1 MDHAERD
8 AFLLLTLTPGLGA
21 VRIRR
26 CIEQF
31 GSAGATTTASATQ
44 LASVEGIGKGSAD
57 AIRRAMDG
65 LIADRQ
71 PEREWEAVGQ
81 AGAKAVVLGEAAYPR
96 LLPHIADPPPVLFVR
111 GELRPDDA
119 VALAVVGSRKCSQYG
134 REQADRISA
143 GCAQAGLVIVSGGAY
158 GIDASAHRAALRV
171 NGRTIAVLGSGLA
184 RPYPEDH
191 IALFDQIAAE
201 GGAVVSEL
209 PMTSPPR
216 AENFPSRNR
225 IISGMSLGVVVI
237 EAALRSG
244 ALITARLAAED
255 HGREVMAIP
264 GRVDS
269 ATAAGCHKIIREGWA
284 TLVTGTRDVLDA
296 LGETGRSLTQAVDER
311 AGSAGDAP
319 SLFEATLTESQR
331 KIMGILSEPAG
342 LDIIAART
350 SLPVPSLQAD
360 LAMLEIRGMVSRQ
373 AGVYSRR
380 GT

>member
-1 MDHAERD
+1 
-8 AFLLLTLTPGLGA
+8 
-21 VRIRR
+21 
-26 CIEQF
+26 
-31 GSAGATTTASATQ
+31 
-44 LASVEGIGKGSAD
+44 
-57 AIRRAMDG
+57 MDG

-81 AGAKAVVLGEAAYPR
+81 AGATVVVLGEPSYPR
-96 LLPHIADPPPVLFVR
+96 LLPHITDPPPVLFVR

-143 GCAQAGLVIVSGGAY
+143 GCGQAGLVIVSGGAY

-191 IALFDQIAAE
+191 IALFDQIASE

-311 AGSAGDAP
+311 AGSGGEGA